1 MRPAPLSL
9 AKPNG
14 NTNKTAKSKLMQEL
28 QVDSI
33 VVVDIS
39 ITGNE
44 SMYFINDLMVLVQS
58 AVTQNSVLLGDL
70 AVCLSQTVTN
80 AFKYANTVVICPDL
94 YNVQKPIKCFE
105 RSSRRKAFVP
115 ERKIMHEKQTLQSN
129 FKEVLMNPKNNCNF
143 ITFLS
148 YIWTSFFKHRLAESQ
163 MLLIGLIDGST
174 IEVQGNNVRNIETLK
189 C

>member
-14 NTNKTAKSKLMQEL
+14 NTNKTTKSKLMQEL

-39 ITGNE
+39 TTGNE
-44 SMYFINDLMVLVQS
+44 SMCLINDLMVLVQS

-94 YNVQKPIKCFE
+94 YDVQKPIKCFE

-115 ERKIMHEKQTLQSN
+115 ERKIMHENQTLQSN

-143 ITFLS
+143 ITFL
-148 YIWTSFFKHRLAESQ
+148 
-163 MLLIGLIDGST
+163 
-174 IEVQGNNVRNIETLK
+174 
-189 C
+189 